1 MFRPAQVRA
10 NASTIE
16 WRLRQQLREARLS
29 EKSLKNE
36 VASLKEK
43 LEGTHFATLG
53 GEGGVSCTAMG
64 SEVALMRS
72 EIAHVSGADHP
83 SHSKLGTG
91 SGTLS
96 DTVTLS
102 TTSSMLLSSTTMSL
116 GFGSGKITGGCS
128 GGGGGGGGVYDV
140 RIKDD
145 IIERLERELADANEE
160 LQGCKD
166 QVADALRDSTRLR
179 QELATEKLNVS
190 RAARDLEAI
199 CGDDKESAMARRI
212 TELEEQ
218 ARLSHHHYQG
228 LGIEEESE
236 LRVR

>member
-1 MFRPAQVRA
+1 M
-10 NASTIE
+10 STIE

-36 VASLKEK
+36 IASLKEK
-43 LEGTHFATLG
+43 LEGTHFATVG

-91 SGTLS
+91 SGTMS

-116 GFGSGKITGGCS
+116 GYGGGKINGGCS
-128 GGGGGGGGVYDV
+128 GGGGGGGGGGVFDV
-140 RIKDD
+140 RLKDD

-190 RAARDLEAI
+190 SAARDLEAI
-199 CGDDKESAMARRI
+199 CGDDKESAMTRRI

-218 ARLSHHHYQG
+218 ARLSHHHCQG

>member
-1 MFRPAQVRA
+1 MPETMFRPAQVRA

-53 GEGGVSCTAMG
+53 GEGGVSCTSRG
-64 SEVALMRS
+64 GEVAVMRS
-72 EIAHVSGADHP
+72 EIAHVSGADHH
-83 SHSKLGTG
+83 SHSKLGTS
-91 SGTLS
+91 SGAMS

-102 TTSSMLLSSTTMSL
+102 TTSSMLLSSTTMSM
-116 GFGSGKITGGCS
+116 GFGAGKTT
-128 GGGGGGGGVYDV
+128 GGGGVDGL
-140 RIKDD
+140 RLKDD

-166 QVADALRDSTRLR
+166 KLADALRDSTRLR
-179 QELATEKLNVS
+179 QELATERLNVS
-190 RAARDLEAI
+190 SAARDLEAI
-199 CGDDKESAMARRI
+199 YGEDKESAMARRI
-212 TELEEQ
+212 IELEEQ
-218 ARLSHHHYQG
+218 ARLSHHHCQG
-228 LGIEEESE
+228 LDIEEESE